1 MREALPHRDATVCA
15 AAAAMACAAQHIPI
29 ARIATFD
36 VTITPATEPMHA
48 TWHARL
54 VHRRTGVIRTFDGQ
68 VHGMGPT
75 LSVDVAETDATHR
88 TIHQVHV
95 HEFPESVARVL
106 LRPLALADASLLSDV
121 PLRR

>member
-1 MREALPHRDATVCA
+1 
-15 AAAAMACAAQHIPI
+15 MACAAQQIPTS
-29 ARIATFD
+29 RVATFD
-36 VTITPATEPMHA
+36 VTITTTNTTRHATVHEPMRT

-54 VHRRTGVIRTFDGQ
+54 VHRRTGMIRTFDGH

-75 LSVDVAETDATHR
+75 LTVDVAEPDATHR
-88 TIHQVHV
+88 TIHQVNV
-95 HEFPESVARVL
+95 HEFPESIARVL